1 MHLGAINLTKLSGQ
15 LAQVARTLALEP
27 GSQLVARVV
36 AAPPQGGRGTIA
48 LAGATVQA
56 RLPKGLEAGQ
66 TLKLEVVRVEQDQ
79 LTMRIRPAGAAAAA
93 DPATLAQAAGGL
105 AVTGD
110 GELMRAAL
118 ALAGQQPLWLPDGGA
133 ASVQVQPDD
142 AADCGRGGASGVAA
156 FVLHSP
162 TLGAIEVRI
171 ALAPGGMQAGVVTSP
186 GQATELARAEL
197 PGLADR
203 LVAVT
208 GRPAAVAVSERP
220 ATTPAPPP
228 PAGRVDVQ
236 A

>member
-1 MHLGAINLTKLSGQ
+1 
-15 LAQVARTLALEP
+15 
-27 GSQLVARVV
+27 
-36 AAPPQGGRGTIA
+36 
-48 LAGATVQA
+48 VQA
-56 RLPKGLEAGQ
+56 RLPKGLQAGQ

-79 LTMRIRPAGAAAAA
+79 LTVRIRPAGATASA
-93 DPATLAQAAGGL
+93 DPAALAQAAGGL

-142 AADCGRGGASGVAA
+142 AAAGGRSGSAGVAA

-162 TLGAIEVRI
+162 SLGPIEVRI
-171 ALAPGGMQAGVVTSP
+171 ALAPGGVQAGVVTTP
-186 GQATELARAEL
+186 GRATELAQAEL
-197 PGLADR
+197 PALADR
-203 LVAVT
+203 LAAAT

-220 ATTPAPPP
+220 ATAPAPPP